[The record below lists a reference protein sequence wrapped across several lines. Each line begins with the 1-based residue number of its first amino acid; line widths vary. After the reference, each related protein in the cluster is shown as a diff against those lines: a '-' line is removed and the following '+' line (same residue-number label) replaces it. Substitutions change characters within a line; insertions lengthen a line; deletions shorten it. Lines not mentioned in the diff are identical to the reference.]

1 MPPLLLHGNGHNKGG
16 GPMSSLMHRIT
27 AVSNLC
33 VVNTFVY
40 AENEEQAERMGL
52 QQIAEQLGMDDT
64 EMFIDV
70 EVECEEA
77 Q

>member
-1 MPPLLLHGNGHNKGG
+1 
-16 GPMSSLMHRIT
+16 MHRVQV
-27 AVSNLC
+27 VSNLC
-33 VVNTFVY
+33 VVTTFVY
-40 AENEEQAERMGL
+40 ADNEDQAERMGL
-52 QQIAEQLGMDDT
+52 QQIAEQLGMADT

>member
-1 MPPLLLHGNGHNKGG
+1 
-16 GPMSSLMHRIT
+16 MSSLMHRVQAAT
-27 AVSNLC
+27 DLC
-33 VVNTFVY
+33 SVTTFVY
-40 AENEEQAERMGL
+40 ADNEEQAERMGL
-52 QQIAEQLGMDDT
+52 QQIAEQLGMGDT

>member
-1 MPPLLLHGNGHNKGG
+1 
-16 GPMSSLMHRIT
+16 MSSLMHRVT
-27 AVSNLC
+27 AVSDLC

-52 QQIAEQLGMDDT
+52 EQIADELGMSDT
-64 EMFIDV
+64 EMFTDV

>member
-1 MPPLLLHGNGHNKGG
+1 MK
-16 GPMSSLMHRIT
+16 SLMHRIT

-40 AENEEQAERMGL
+40 ADNEEQAERMGL
-52 QQIAEQLGMDDT
+52 EQITEQLGMDGT

-70 EVECEEA
+70 EVEWEEA

>member
-1 MPPLLLHGNGHNKGG
+1 
-16 GPMSSLMHRIT
+16 MSDLMHRIT
-27 AVSNLC
+27 AISNLC

>member
-1 MPPLLLHGNGHNKGG
+1 
-16 GPMSSLMHRIT
+16 MSTLMHRVT
-27 AVSNLC
+27 AISDLC

-40 AENEEQAERMGL
+40 ADNEEQAERMGL
-52 QQIAEQLGMDDT
+52 EQIAQQLGINDT
-64 EMFIDV
+64 EVFIDI

>member
-1 MPPLLLHGNGHNKGG
+1 MRD
-16 GPMSSLMHRIT
+16 LMHRVT

-64 EMFIDV
+64 DMFIDV

>member
-1 MPPLLLHGNGHNKGG
+1 
-16 GPMSSLMHRIT
+16 MSTLMHRVT
-27 AVSNLC
+27 AISDLC

-40 AENEEQAERMGL
+40 ADNEEQAERMGL
-52 QQIAEQLGMDDT
+52 EQIAQQLGINDT
-64 EMFIDV
+64 DVFIDV

>member
-1 MPPLLLHGNGHNKGG
+1 MID
-16 GPMSSLMHRIT
+16 LMHRVT

>member
-1 MPPLLLHGNGHNKGG
+1 
-16 GPMSSLMHRIT
+16 MSDLMHRIT
-27 AVSNLC
+27 AVSDLC
-33 VVNTFVY
+33 VVTTHVY

-70 EVECEEA
+70 EVECEET

>member
-1 MPPLLLHGNGHNKGG
+1 
-16 GPMSSLMHRIT
+16 MSDLMHRVT

-52 QQIAEQLGMDDT
+52 EQIAEQLGMDDT
-64 EMFIDV
+64 DMFIDV

>member
-1 MPPLLLHGNGHNKGG
+1 MGN
-16 GPMSSLMHRIT
+16 LMHRVQ

-33 VVNTFVY
+33 VVTTFVY
-40 AENEEQAERMGL
+40 ADNEDQAERMGL
-52 QQIAEQLGMDDT
+52 QQIAEQLGMGDT

>member
-1 MPPLLLHGNGHNKGG
+1 
-16 GPMSSLMHRIT
+16 MSSLMHRVT
-27 AVSNLC
+27 AVSDLC
-33 VVNTFVY
+33 VVTTHVY
-40 AENEEQAERMGL
+40 ADNEEQAERMGL
-52 QQIAEQLGMDDT
+52 QQIAEQLGLGDT

>member
-1 MPPLLLHGNGHNKGG
+1 
-16 GPMSSLMHRIT
+16 MSDLMHRVT

>member
-1 MPPLLLHGNGHNKGG
+1 
-16 GPMSSLMHRIT
+16 MSDLMHRVT
-27 AVSNLC
+27 AVSDLC
-33 VVNTFVY
+33 VVTTHVY

-52 QQIAEQLGMDDT
+52 QQIAEQLGMGDT
-64 EMFIDV
+64 DMFIDV

>member
-1 MPPLLLHGNGHNKGG
+1 
-16 GPMSSLMHRIT
+16 MSSLMHRIT

-33 VVNTFVY
+33 VVTTHVY
-40 AENEEQAERMGL
+40 ADNEEQAERMGL

>member
-1 MPPLLLHGNGHNKGG
+1 
-16 GPMSSLMHRIT
+16 MSDLMHRVT
-27 AVSNLC
+27 AISNLC

-40 AENEEQAERMGL
+40 ADNEEQAERMGL
-52 QQIAEQLGMDDT
+52 QQIVQQLGIRDT
-64 EMFIDV
+64 DVFIDV

>member
-1 MPPLLLHGNGHNKGG
+1 
-16 GPMSSLMHRIT
+16 MSDLMHRVT
-27 AVSNLC
+27 AVSDLC
-33 VVNTFVY
+33 VVTTHVY
-40 AENEEQAERMGL
+40 ADNEEQAERMGL
-52 QQIAEQLGMDDT
+52 EQIAEQLGLGDT

>member
-1 MPPLLLHGNGHNKGG
+1 
-16 GPMSSLMHRIT
+16 MSDLMHRVT
-27 AVSNLC
+27 AISNLC

-40 AENEEQAERMGL
+40 ADNEEQAERMGL
-52 QQIAEQLGMDDT
+52 EQIKNELGITDT
-64 EMFIDV
+64 DMFDV

>member
-1 MPPLLLHGNGHNKGG
+1 
-16 GPMSSLMHRIT
+16 
-27 AVSNLC
+27 
-33 VVNTFVY
+33 VY

-52 QQIAEQLGMDDT
+52 QQIAEQLGIHDT
-64 EMFIDV
+64 DVFIDV

>member
-1 MPPLLLHGNGHNKGG
+1 
-16 GPMSSLMHRIT
+16 MSNLMHRVQ

-33 VVNTFVY
+33 VVTTLVY
-40 AENEEQAERMGL
+40 ADNEDQAERMGL
-52 QQIAEQLGMDDT
+52 QQIAEQLGLGDT

>member
-1 MPPLLLHGNGHNKGG
+1 
-16 GPMSSLMHRIT
+16 MSDLMHRVT

-52 QQIAEQLGMDDT
+52 QQIAEQLGMGDT

>member
-1 MPPLLLHGNGHNKGG
+1 MK
-16 GPMSSLMHRIT
+16 SLMHRIT

-52 QQIAEQLGMDDT
+52 EQIVQQLGINDT
-64 EMFIDV
+64 DVFIDV

>member
-1 MPPLLLHGNGHNKGG
+1 
-16 GPMSSLMHRIT
+16 MSDLMHRVT
-27 AVSNLC
+27 AISNLC

-52 QQIAEQLGMDDT
+52 EQIADQLGMDDT
-64 EMFIDV
+64 DVFIDV

>member
-1 MPPLLLHGNGHNKGG
+1 
-16 GPMSSLMHRIT
+16 MSSLMHRVQ

-33 VVNTFVY
+33 VVTTFVY
-40 AENEEQAERMGL
+40 ADNEDQAERMGL
-52 QQIAEQLGMDDT
+52 QQIAEQLGLGDT

>member
-1 MPPLLLHGNGHNKGG
+1 
-16 GPMSSLMHRIT
+16 MSDLMHRVT
-27 AVSNLC
+27 AVSDLC

-52 QQIAEQLGMDDT
+52 EQIAEQLGMDDT

>member
-1 MPPLLLHGNGHNKGG
+1 
-16 GPMSSLMHRIT
+16 MSDLMHRVT
-27 AVSNLC
+27 AISNLC

-40 AENEEQAERMGL
+40 ADNEEQAERMGL
-52 QQIAEQLGMDDT
+52 EQIAEQLGMDDT
-64 EMFIDV
+64 DMFIDV

>member
-1 MPPLLLHGNGHNKGG
+1 
-16 GPMSSLMHRIT
+16 MSDLMHRVT
-27 AVSNLC
+27 AVSDLC
-33 VVNTFVY
+33 VVTTHVY
-40 AENEEQAERMGL
+40 ADNEEQAERMGL

-64 EMFIDV
+64 EVFIDV

>member
-1 MPPLLLHGNGHNKGG
+1 
-16 GPMSSLMHRIT
+16 MSSLMHRVT

-40 AENEEQAERMGL
+40 AENDEQAERMGL
-52 QQIAEQLGMDDT
+52 EQIVQQLGIRDT
-64 EMFIDV
+64 DMFIDV